1 MSRIRVFTIGLAA
14 VCLTAPA
21 AAYQISHSYSAEA
34 NATEFHGVC
43 DSGDRIVI
51 VRDAAGGLAYRGPAG
66 SGRLDAGADI
76 DAAAKAACDE

>member
-1 MSRIRVFTIGLAA
+1 MSHTCVFPLGLAA
-14 VCLTAPA
+14 ALLAAPA
-21 AAYQISHSYSAEA
+21 AAYQISHSYSADA

-51 VRDAAGGLAYRGPAG
+51 VRDAGGGFAYRGPAG
-66 SGRLDAGADI
+66 SGRLEADADI